1 MIKAIKESSR
11 LTKIVLLAAVFMFL
25 IHWYKAAVI
34 LLIIGLYMV
43 SNDQTKNALSQA
55 RKRNSAKQAK
65 SDMIENAKSIN
76 GNPNI
81 FRGLEYIE
89 LENRDQFHSMLVS
102 KDSDVKANRYY
113 FSKLDKLGRIVGG
126 AVTITPARLKS
137 NFDMINSK
145 RFDRDDEARR
155 NSLVPGFES
164 VKKLYK
170 RINGT
175 GYNLYHRTHL
185 VPFRFCLNDGEFK
198 NVLFTG
204 TARLNMSLRASEDFV
219 PTKQLHEKNVETI
232 LASIRRNPYAYV
244 ESSST
249 ADLSLD
255 DFERAATKIL
265 NYDKNKGNIYKY
277 GVECYYKGTSLIP
290 DSVQVVMVDVT
301 SSRIVFNAFLRN
313 EL

>member
-1 MIKAIKESSR
+1 MIKAIKESSC
-11 LTKIVLLAAVFMFL
+11 LTKIVLLVAVFMFP
-25 IHWYKAAVI
+25 IHWYKAAVT

-43 SNDQTKNALSQA
+43 GNDQTKNALSQA
-55 RKRNSAKQAK
+55 RKRNSAKQTK
-65 SDMIENAKSIN
+65 SETIENVSSIN

-81 FRGLEYIE
+81 FRGLEYVE
-89 LENRDQFHSMLVS
+89 MRNRDQFHRLLTSQDNNVR
-102 KDSDVKANRYY
+102 ANRYY
-113 FSKLDKLGRIVGG
+113 FSKLDKLSRIVGG

-137 NFDMINSK
+137 NFEMINSK
-145 RFDRDDEARR
+145 RFDRDNEARR

-164 VKKLYK
+164 VKKIYK

-204 TARLNMSLRASEDFV
+204 AARLNMGLRASEDFV
-219 PTKQLHEKNVETI
+219 PTKQWHEKNVETI
-232 LASIRRNPYAYV
+232 LASIRRNHYAYV

>member
-1 MIKAIKESSR
+1 MIKAIKESSC
-11 LTKIVLLAAVFMFL
+11 LTKIVSLVAVFMFL
-25 IHWYKAAVI
+25 IHWYKAAVTL
-34 LLIIGLYMV
+34 LLIGIYMTH
-43 SNDQTKNALSQA
+43 NDQIKNEVCRARLQKDLEAIRA
-55 RKRNSAKQAK
+55 RKAKKAEAAK
-65 SDMIENAKSIN
+65 D
-76 GNPNI
+76 NPNI

-137 NFDMINSK
+137 NFEMINSK
-145 RFDRDDEARR
+145 RFDRDNEARR

-164 VKKLYK
+164 VKKIYK
-170 RINGT
+170 RIDGT

-204 TARLNMSLRASEDFV
+204 TARLNMGLRADEDFV
-219 PTKQLHEKNVETI
+219 PTKQLHEQNVETI
-232 LASIRRNPYAYV
+232 LASIRQNPYTYV

-265 NYDKNKGNIYKY
+265 NYDKDKGNVYKY

-301 SSRIVFNAFLRN
+301 SSKIVFNAFLRN
-313 EL
+313 IL

>member
-1 MIKAIKESSR
+1 MIKAIKESSC
-11 LTKIVLLAAVFMFL
+11 LTKIVLSAAVFMFL
-25 IHWYKAAVI
+25 IHWHKVAVT
-34 LLIIGLYMV
+34 LLLVGLYMTN
-43 SNDQTKNALSQA
+43 NDRVKNEVLKARLQKDREAIRA
-55 RKRNSAKQAK
+55 RKAKKAEAAK
-65 SDMIENAKSIN
+65 D
-76 GNPNI
+76 NPNI

-113 FSKLDKLGRIVGG
+113 SSKLDQLGRIVGG
-126 AVTITPARLKS
+126 IVTITPARLKS

-145 RFDRDDEARR
+145 RFDRDDVARR
-155 NSLVPGFES
+155 NSHVPGFDS

-170 RINGT
+170 RIGNRS
-175 GYNLYHRTHL
+175 YNLYHRTHL

-204 TARLNMSLRASEDFV
+204 TARLNMGLRADEDFV
-219 PTKQLHEKNVETI
+219 PTKQLHEKNVEII
-232 LASIRRNPYAYV
+232 LSSIRRNAYTYV

-249 ADLSLD
+249 TDLSLD

-265 NYDKNKGNIYKY
+265 NYDKDKGNVYKY

-301 SSRIVFNAFLRN
+301 SSKIVFNAFLRN
-313 EL
+313 TL

>member
-1 MIKAIKESSR
+1 MIKTIKESSC

-25 IHWYKAAVI
+25 IHWYKASVT
-34 LLIIGLYMV
+34 LLIIGLYM
-43 SNDQTKNALSQA
+43 SHNDQIKNEVCKARLQKDREAIRA
-55 RKRNSAKQAK
+55 RKAKKAEVIR
-65 SDMIENAKSIN
+65 DDT
-76 GNPNI
+76 NI
-81 FRGLEYIE
+81 FRGLKYIE
-89 LENRDQFHSMLVS
+89 LDNRDHFHSMLVS

-113 FSKLDKLGRIVGG
+113 FSKLDHLGRIVGG
-126 AVTITPARLKS
+126 IVTITPARLKS

-145 RFDRDDEARR
+145 RFGRDDAARR
-155 NSLVPGFES
+155 NSYVPGFDS

-170 RINGT
+170 RIGNRS
-175 GYNLYHRTHL
+175 YNLYHRTHL

-204 TARLNMSLRASEDFV
+204 TARLNMGLRASEDFV
-219 PTKQLHEKNVETI
+219 TTKQLHEQNVETI
-232 LASIRRNPYAYV
+232 LSSICRNPYTYV

-249 ADLSLD
+249 KDLSLD

-265 NYDKNKGNIYKY
+265 NYDKDKANVYKY

-301 SSRIVFNAFLRN
+301 SSKIVFNAFLRN
-313 EL
+313 AL

>member
-1 MIKAIKESSR
+1 MIKAIKESSC
-11 LTKIVLLAAVFMFL
+11 LTKIVLLAAVFMCL
-25 IHWYKAAVI
+25 IHWYKVAVT

-55 RKRNSAKQAK
+55 RKRNSTKK
-65 SDMIENAKSIN
+65 TEPGTIENARSID

-81 FRGLEYIE
+81 FRGLEYVE
-89 LENRDQFHSMLVS
+89 MRNRDQFHRMLTSQDNNVR
-102 KDSDVKANRYY
+102 ANRYY
-113 FSKLDKLGRIVGG
+113 FSELDKLGRIVGG

-137 NFDMINSK
+137 NFEMINSK
-145 RFDRDDEARR
+145 RFDRDNEARR

-164 VKKLYK
+164 VKKIYK

-204 TARLNMSLRASEDFV
+204 TACLNMGLRADEDFV
-219 PTKQLHEKNVETI
+219 PTKQLHEQNVKTI
-232 LASIRRNPYAYV
+232 LSSIRRNPYTYV

-249 ADLSLD
+249 TDLSLD

-265 NYDKNKGNIYKY
+265 NYDKDKGNVYKY
-277 GVECYYKGTSLIP
+277 GVECYYKGSSLIP

-301 SSRIVFNAFLRN
+301 SSKIVFNAFLRN
-313 EL
+313 TL

>member
-1 MIKAIKESSR
+1 MIKAIKESSC

-25 IHWYKAAVI
+25 IHWYKAAVT

-43 SNDQTKNALSQA
+43 GNDQTKNALSQA
-55 RKRNSAKQAK
+55 RKQRS
-65 SDMIENAKSIN
+65 IEATKPKTVENTKVIN

-81 FRGLEYIE
+81 FRGLEYVEIR
-89 LENRDQFHSMLVS
+89 NRDQFHRLLTSQDNNVR
-102 KDSDVKANRYY
+102 ANRYY

-126 AVTITPARLKS
+126 MVTITPAKLKM
-137 NFDMINSK
+137 NFDLINSK
-145 RFDRDDEARR
+145 RFDRDNEARR
-155 NSLVPGFES
+155 NSLVQGFES

-204 TARLNMSLRASEDFV
+204 AARLNMSLRASEDFV
-219 PTKQLHEKNVETI
+219 PTKQLHEQNVETI
-232 LASIRRNPYAYV
+232 LASIRQNPYACYEF
-244 ESSST
+244 EST
-249 ADLSLD
+249 TNLSLD
-255 DFERAATKIL
+255 DFERTATKVL
-265 NYDKNKGNIYKY
+265 NYTKHKGNLYKY
-277 GVECYYKGTSLIP
+277 GVECHYEDSGMIP
-290 DSVQVVMVDVT
+290 SHVEVVMVDVT

>member
-25 IHWYKAAVI
+25 IHWYKAAVT

>member
-1 MIKAIKESSR
+1 MIKAIKESSCP
-11 LTKIVLLAAVFMFL
+11 TKIVSLVAVFMFL
-25 IHWYKAAVI
+25 IHWYKAAVT
-34 LLIIGLYMV
+34 LLLIGLYMTN
-43 SNDQTKNALSQA
+43 NDQVKNEVCKARLQKDREAIRA
-55 RKRNSAKQAK
+55 RKAKKAEVIK
-65 SDMIENAKSIN
+65 DNAN
-76 GNPNI
+76 V
-81 FRGLEYIE
+81 FRGVVYVE

-113 FSKLDKLGRIVGG
+113 SSKLDQLGRIVGG
-126 AVTITPARLKS
+126 IVTITPARLKS

-145 RFDRDDEARR
+145 RIDRDNDARR
-155 NSLVPGFES
+155 NSYVPGFDS

-170 RINGT
+170 RIGSRS
-175 GYNLYHRTHL
+175 YNLYHRTHL

-204 TARLNMSLRASEDFV
+204 TARLNMGLRASEDFV
-219 PTKQLHEKNVETI
+219 PMKQLHEQNVETI

-249 ADLSLD
+249 KDLSLD

-265 NYDKNKGNIYKY
+265 NYDKDKVNVYKY

-301 SSRIVFNAFLRN
+301 SSKIVFNAFLTN
-313 EL
+313 TF

>member
-1 MIKAIKESSR
+1 MIKAIKESSC
-11 LTKIVLLAAVFMFL
+11 LTKIVLLAAVFMCL
-25 IHWYKAAVI
+25 IHWYKVAVT

-55 RKRNSAKQAK
+55 RKRNSVKKAE
-65 SDMIENAKSIN
+65 SDMIENVKSIN

-81 FRGLEYIE
+81 FRGLEYVE
-89 LENRDQFHSMLVS
+89 MRNRDQFHRLLTSQDNSVR
-102 KDSDVKANRYY
+102 ANRYY

-137 NFDMINSK
+137 NFEMINSK
-145 RFDRDDEARR
+145 RFDRDDVARR
-155 NSLVPGFES
+155 NSSVPGFDS
-164 VKKLYK
+164 VKRLYK
-170 RINGT
+170 RIGNRS
-175 GYNLYHRTHL
+175 YNLYHRTHL

-198 NVLFTG
+198 NVLFAG
-204 TARLNMSLRASEDFV
+204 TARLNMGLRADEEFV
-219 PTKQLHEKNVETI
+219 PTKQLHEQNVETI
-232 LASIRRNPYAYV
+232 LSSIRRNPYAYV

-249 ADLSLD
+249 IDLSLD

-265 NYDKNKGNIYKY
+265 NYDKDKGHVYKY

-301 SSRIVFNAFLRN
+301 SSKIVFNAFLRN
-313 EL
+313 TL

>member
-1 MIKAIKESSR
+1 MIKAIKESSC
-11 LTKIVLLAAVFMFL
+11 LTKIVLAAAIFMLL
-25 IHWYKAAVI
+25 IHWYKVAVT
-34 LLIIGLYMV
+34 LLIIGLYMT
-43 SNDQTKNALSQA
+43 SNDQTKNALAQA
-55 RKRNSAKQAK
+55 RKQIS
-65 SDMIENAKSIN
+65 IEATKPKIVDNAKVIN

-89 LENRDQFHSMLVS
+89 MRNRDQFHRLLTSQDNNVR
-102 KDSDVKANRYY
+102 ANRYY

-126 AVTITPARLKS
+126 AVTITQTRLKS
-137 NFDMINSK
+137 NFEMINSK
-145 RFDRDDEARR
+145 RFDRDNEARR

-164 VKKLYK
+164 VKKIYK

-204 TARLNMSLRASEDFV
+204 TARLNMGLRASEDFV
-219 PTKQLHEKNVETI
+219 PTKQLHEQNVETI
-232 LASIRRNPYAYV
+232 LASICQNPYTYV

-249 ADLSLD
+249 TDLSLD

-265 NYDKNKGNIYKY
+265 NYDKDKGKVYKY

-301 SSRIVFNAFLRN
+301 SSKIVFNAFLRN
-313 EL
+313 TL

>member
-1 MIKAIKESSR
+1 MIKAIKESSL
-11 LTKIVLLAAVFMFL
+11 LTKIVLLVVVFMFL
-25 IHWYKAAVI
+25 IHWYKVAVT

-43 SNDQTKNALSQA
+43 GNDQTKNALSQA

-65 SDMIENAKSIN
+65 SETIENVSSIN
-76 GNPNI
+76 GNLNI
-81 FRGLEYIE
+81 FRGLEYVE
-89 LENRDQFHSMLVS
+89 MRNRDQFHRVLTSQDNNVR
-102 KDSDVKANRYY
+102 ANRYY

-137 NFDMINSK
+137 NFEMINSK
-145 RFDRDDEARR
+145 RFDRDNEARR

-164 VKKLYK
+164 VKKIYK

-204 TARLNMSLRASEDFV
+204 TACLNMGLRASEDFV
-219 PTKQLHEKNVETI
+219 PTKQLHEQNVETI
-232 LASIRRNPYAYV
+232 LASIRRNPYTYY
-244 ESSST
+244 EFDST
-249 ADLSLD
+249 TDLSLD

-265 NYDKNKGNIYKY
+265 NCDKDKGNVYKY
-277 GVECYYKGTSLIP
+277 GVECYYNGTSLIP

-301 SSRIVFNAFLRN
+301 SSKIIFNAFLRN
-313 EL
+313 TL